1 VQAYTWEEADGG
13 RDERARLG
21 KIIVILIVVAVATG
35 LLLGLAGRLFGLL
48 PGMTGAG
55 AWLASAS

>member
-1 VQAYTWEEADGG
+1 MEAETNVLGW
-13 RDERARLG
+13 G